1 MIAVIISEL
10 AGWLKHESKS
20 TITVMVIVMGLA
32 GSLCFIRPEFCM
44 EILAL
49 IMIWAAIKAGEEEWS
64 EFSLREWKRRTGLSL
79 WNLIIGK
86 AAAALL
92 VCLIH
97 LIFVLP
103 VLVIMLILWGLSWL
117 QLLNTILTIMLT
129 AMIVTGFGLC
139 GSFRGKDEVNAFT
152 GLMIAFWIIFT
163 GLVPLLRSLNPF
175 YFIWN
180 VLVSD
185 IRPLTFTVHFIYLG
199 FAYLTYWL
207 AVYFH
212 GKENRYV

>member
-32 GSLCFIRPEFCM
+32 GSFSFIRPVFCM

-49 IMIWAAIKAGEEEWS
+49 IMIWAAIKAGEEDWS
-64 EFSLREWKRRTGLSL
+64 EFSLQEWKRRTGLSL
-79 WNLIIGK
+79 RNLIIGK
-86 AAAALL
+86 AIAVLF

-117 QLLNTILTIMLT
+117 QLLNAILTIMLT
-129 AMIVTGFGLC
+129 AIIVTGFGLC
-139 GSFRGKDEVNAFT
+139 GSFRGKDEVNALT
-152 GLMIAFWIIFT
+152 GFMIGFWIILT
-163 GLVPLLRSLNPF
+163 GLVPFLRLLNPF
-175 YFIWN
+175 FLIWN

-185 IRPLTFTVHFIYLG
+185 IQPSTYIVHFIYLG
-199 FAYLTYWL
+199 SAYLIYFL
-207 AVYFH
+207 AAYFH
-212 GKENRYV
+212 GKETRYA